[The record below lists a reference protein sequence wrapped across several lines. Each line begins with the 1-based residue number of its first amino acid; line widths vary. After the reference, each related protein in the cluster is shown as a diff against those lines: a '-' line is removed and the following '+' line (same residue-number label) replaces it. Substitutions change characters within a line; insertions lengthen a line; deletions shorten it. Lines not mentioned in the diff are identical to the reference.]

1 MALSLLMTLAD
12 AADQAVPLSAS
23 ETAALC
29 ALQRLALMSRPAT
42 SIAKLPSKHSTKTS
56 TTSVKVDVSNAAVL
70 CSTRPT
76 RIQPHSFPGANS
88 HLDSSSSLCSMT
100 HSSVDGIQSPKPGML
115 DYIPATSPDNGNAGL
130 VSRYAAS
137 CIASPA
143 IPTRQLQLNRST
155 LRKIPSYSSLVMLT
169 SVASPSSLPT
179 ATSSQQQLP
188 RSAESG
194 LDLLTDA
201 MLDDIDLSLTS
212 HSISHLVSNYKQ
224 DQHRLSKMADST
236 LLTSA
241 SKSDFSITA
250 HVCMQCNHRGSLV
263 TPSHSA
269 MKQSRGQLMLE
280 TRRQQLSI
288 SLAQRIA
295 AEEARL
301 RLVPASPERLVALD
315 RLMRMRA
322 RKNSLLMAARQLR
335 SVNQPSSSVSTVG
348 TSSPSSSQR
357 LVKMTK
363 TVVAIPPFVRKSQ
376 SNQNPSTSTSKQ
388 NCSKPPTLLLSST
401 RRVTISS
408 TKPPGRDSIPILP
421 VTNSCPI
428 KRYYCSS
435 LASR

>member
-194 LDLLTDA
+194 LDLLTD
-201 MLDDIDLSLTS
+201 DIDLSLTS

-269 MKQSRGQLMLE
+269 MKQSRGM
-280 TRRQQLSI
+280 
-288 SLAQRIA
+288 
-295 AEEARL
+295 
-301 RLVPASPERLVALD
+301 
-315 RLMRMRA
+315 
-322 RKNSLLMAARQLR
+322 
-335 SVNQPSSSVSTVG
+335 
-348 TSSPSSSQR
+348 
-357 LVKMTK
+357 
-363 TVVAIPPFVRKSQ
+363 
-376 SNQNPSTSTSKQ
+376 
-388 NCSKPPTLLLSST
+388 
-401 RRVTISS
+401 
-408 TKPPGRDSIPILP
+408 
-421 VTNSCPI
+421 
-428 KRYYCSS
+428 
-435 LASR
+435 